1 MKIAVA
7 AIQMP
12 STPLAVAANVERA
25 ETLLGKA
32 HAGGAEL
39 AVLPELFNT
48 GYGRFADYW
57 PYGED
62 RSGPTLRR
70 LQELSRRW
78 RMAIAA
84 GYVERDGRHL
94 YNSVAFVQPEGTV
107 DVYRKRNIVFWE
119 RFRFRPGR
127 DPLVVASPWGRIGFA
142 ICADMIHR
150 DVWNGYRGRIDL
162 AVVSSAWPEFA
173 HRETGRKHW
182 LLGQVG
188 PLARNPGAGRDDLGI
203 PVVFANQCGPT
214 ETVIPGLGRPIADR
228 FAGGSCVCDGRHA
241 PPVQAGAEEHEQMVL
256 SQVMVQPPKGF
267 QTWRTMSHSAREA
280 S

>member
-12 STPLAVAANVERA
+12 SEPLAVAANLERA
-25 ETLLGKA
+25 EAWLAKA

-48 GYGRFADYW
+48 GYGRCADYW

-78 RMAIAA
+78 RMGIAA

-94 YNSVAFVQPEGTV
+94 YNSVAFLQPEGAV

-119 RFRFRPGR
+119 RFRFRAGR
-127 DPLVVASPWGRIGFA
+127 GPLVVATPWGRIGFA
-142 ICADMIHR
+142 ICADMIYAE
-150 DVWNGYRGRIDL
+150 VWNGYRGRIDL
-162 AVVSSAWPEFA
+162 AVVSSAWPDFA
-173 HRETGRKHW
+173 DRETGRKHW

-188 PLARNPGAGRDDLGI
+188 PLSRAIPGRVARDLDI

-214 ETVIPGLGRPIADR
+214 ETIIPGLGRRIADR
-228 FAGGSCVCDGRHA
+228 FAGGSSVCDGRHA
-241 PPVQAGAEEHEQMVL
+241 PPVHAGADEQMVL
-256 SQVMVQPPKGF
+256 AQVTVQPPKGLHS
-267 QTWRTMSHSAREA
+267 WRTMSPSVRVA

>member
-12 STPLAVAANVERA
+12 SQPLAVSANIERA
-25 ETLLGKA
+25 EALLGNA

-39 AVLPELFNT
+39 AILPELFNT
-48 GYGRFADYW
+48 GYGPGVDYW
-57 PYGED
+57 PHGED

-78 RMAIAA
+78 RLGIAA
-84 GYVERDGRHL
+84 GFAERDGKHL
-94 YNSVAFVQPEGTV
+94 YNSVAFFLPEGAV

-119 RFRFRPGR
+119 RFRFRAGR
-127 DPLVVASPWGRIGFA
+127 DPLVVSSPWGRIGFA
-142 ICADMIHR
+142 ICADMIHA
-150 DVWNGYRGRIDL
+150 DVWDGYRGRIDL

-173 HRETGRKHW
+173 DRESGRKHW

-188 PLARNPGAGRDDLGI
+188 PLSRAIPGRVARDLGV

-214 ETVIPGLGRPIADR
+214 RTVIPGLGRPIADR
-228 FAGGSCVCDGRHA
+228 FAGGSSVCDGRHA
-241 PPVQAGAEEHEQMVL
+241 PPVQAGDDEQMVL
-256 SQVMVQPPKGF
+256 SQVTVRPPKGF
-267 QTWRTMSHSAREA
+267 HSWRTMSPSARAA